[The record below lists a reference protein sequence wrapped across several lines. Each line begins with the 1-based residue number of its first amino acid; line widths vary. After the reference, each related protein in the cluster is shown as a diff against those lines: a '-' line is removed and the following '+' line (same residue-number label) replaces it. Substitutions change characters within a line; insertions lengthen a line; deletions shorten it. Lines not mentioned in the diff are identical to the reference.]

1 MRKVIVFILAI
12 AMIVGGLYVLASQ
25 FLWSH
30 YILGRFVMMG
40 AFLTTLG
47 FALLWAA
54 FIEPILGNKEQ
65 K

>member
-12 AMIVGGLYVLASQ
+12 AMIVSGLYVLASQ

-30 YILGRFVMMG
+30 YISGRFVMMG
-40 AFLTTLG
+40 ALLTTLG
-47 FALLWAA
+47 VALVWAA

-65 K
+65 R